1 MSQVDTSVSINSRA
15 FNYGDGFF
23 ETIKILNSKPFNFV
37 SHLHR
42 INRALTI
49 LNLQDCTSSFFKE
62 KVDHLIK
69 KNNIVNGIVK
79 IHISRSGIG
88 KYLPDSDNLDIFM
101 CVSNSIPYQ
110 KNAPISACFYNDDF
124 KTLGALSNIKSL
136 NALVSILASMYA
148 SKNNYDNGIL
158 LNSNGYIIEASNAN
172 IYMVKDKIV
181 YTPPLADG
189 CVDGTMRRWL
199 LEELDVIEES
209 ITKDRILNSD
219 EVFISN
225 ASNGFITVLNI
236 EQTFFSSSK
245 TAEEIQ
251 QRLVSLS

>member
-1 MSQVDTSVSINSRA
+1 
-15 FNYGDGFF
+15 
-23 ETIKILNSKPFNFV
+23 
-37 SHLHR
+37 
-42 INRALTI
+42 
-49 LNLQDCTSSFFKE
+49 
-62 KVDHLIK
+62 
-69 KNNIVNGIVK
+69 
-79 IHISRSGIG
+79 
-88 KYLPDSDNLDIFM
+88 M

-110 KNAPISACFYNDDF
+110 KNVPISACFYNDDF

-158 LNSNGYIIEASNAN
+158 LNSNGHIIEASNAN